1 MTGLMS
7 TVIAVYIKKRN
18 GIDDQWCGNFLLSI
32 AAIQIVEFFAWII
45 IKHKN
50 YNKSKTLKKFNK
62 LLALIAVPL
71 VLASQPLVAYYGAM
85 KNNYVSKD
93 YFIYYIFF
101 SIIIIIFM
109 LTRRKSNYISKQKN
123 RNKTMFN
130 EGYHLNC
137 GVNLSKVKNILFLV
151 YSIIVL
157 YPFTKRIDQKYI
169 QFMFLIFFLTKFV
182 FSKSASRWCLYSNL
196 ISIIFLFKKATI

>member
-18 GIDDQWCGNFLLSI
+18 EIDDQWNGNFLLSI
-32 AAIQIVEFFAWII
+32 AAMQIVEFFAWII

-62 LLALIAVPL
+62 LLALIAIPL

-109 LTRRKSNYISKQKN
+109 VTRRKSNYISKQQKN
-123 RNKTMFN
+123 T
-130 EGYHLNC
+130 E
-137 GVNLSKVKNILFLV
+137 
-151 YSIIVL
+151 
-157 YPFTKRIDQKYI
+157 
-169 QFMFLIFFLTKFV
+169 
-182 FSKSASRWCLYSNL
+182 
-196 ISIIFLFKKATI
+196 